1 MSSIAGVL
9 RMRFEGVRK
18 AQSTPNLTPLIDI
31 VFLLL
36 VFFMLTAH
44 FVKDE
49 SIAIELPQAESAVSR
64 DEEAALE
71 VLLDQEGCI
80 HLGGN
85 MVAPDQLEQQ
95 LRLQLQGREKK
106 WVTLKGD
113 KGADLGGA
121 VTILDAARRAG
132 ASAVDVV
139 TERP

>member
-1 MSSIAGVL
+1 
-9 RMRFEGVRK
+9 MRFEGVRK

-64 DEEAALE
+64 DDEAALE
-71 VLLDQEGCI
+71 VLLDKEGCI
-80 HLGGN
+80 HLNGT
-85 MVAPDQLEQQ
+85 MVEEENLEQL
-95 LRLQLQGREKK
+95 LRAQLQGREKK

-139 TERP
+139 TERL

>member
-1 MSSIAGVL
+1 
-9 RMRFEGVRK
+9 MRFEGVRK

-49 SIAIELPQAESAVSR
+49 SIAIELPQAESAVAR

-71 VLLDQEGCI
+71 VLLDKEGRI

-85 MVAPDQLEQQ
+85 LVEPDSLEQQ
-95 LRLQLQGREKK
+95 LRAQLQGREKK

-132 ASAVDVV
+132 AAAVDVV

>member
-1 MSSIAGVL
+1 
-9 RMRFEGVRK
+9 MRFEGVRK

-64 DEEAALE
+64 DDEAALE
-71 VLLDQEGCI
+71 VLLDKEGCI
-80 HLGGN
+80 HLNGT
-85 MVAPDQLEQQ
+85 MVEEENLEQL
-95 LRLQLQGREKK
+95 LRAQLQGREKK